1 MNTLTRKAEKKK
13 SDAQLSF
20 EEALDNLDSIVNELE
35 EGTIGLEE
43 ALAQYEQGVK
53 LLKQCFKLLEKAER
67 RIELLSGID
76 ADGNPVTEPLDDAEL
91 SLDERGQSRSKR
103 RSQPGKSGKKRSPT
117 LSDMDVPRHLF

>member
-1 MNTLTRKAEKKK
+1 MTRKAEKKK
-13 SDAQLSF
+13 SDTQLSF

-53 LLKQCFKLLEKAER
+53 LLKQCFKLLETAER